1 MKSRTEYRERRIKY
15 IINACF
21 SWARMSEEEHAWY
34 ASRGMPKD
42 VYIRKCSR
50 STRRMD
56 RWYQYV
62 KKHGIIINGER
73 IRRGE
78 LPE

>member
-1 MKSRTEYRERRIKY
+1 MKSKAEYRERKMKY
-15 IINACF
+15 MDDACF
-21 SWARMSEEEHAWY
+21 SWAEKSKEERAWY
-34 ASRGMPKD
+34 ANRGMPKD

>member
-1 MKSRTEYRERRIKY
+1 MKSRTEYRERKMKY
-15 IINACF
+15 LINACF
-21 SWARMSEEEHAWY
+21 SWARMSEEKHAWY

-56 RWYQYV
+56 RWHQYV

-73 IRRGE
+73 IRRGK

>member
-1 MKSRTEYRERRIKY
+1 MKSRAEYRERRIKY
-15 IINACF
+15 MIEACF
-21 SWARMSEEEHAWY
+21 SWGRMSEEERAWH
-34 ASRGMPKD
+34 ASRGISRD

-50 STRRMD
+50 STRQMD
-56 RWYQYV
+56 RWCQYV

-73 IRRGE
+73 IRRGK